1 MKFLA
6 GILTGLLVLVLGAA
20 AFVLSG
26 SFDTAATV
34 HPGKLEQKV
43 ADVALDRSLARRAP
57 KTSNPV
63 APSPEVL
70 RSGLAHYGEMCV
82 TCHGAPGVDAS
93 EIGIGL
99 NPPAPD
105 LTKADVQARTD
116 GELFWLV
123 SHGIRMTGMPAF
135 GPTHEDKEIWKIVA
149 FLRHLPALTAEEE
162 KQLQAAGEEH
172 AH

>member
-1 MKFLA
+1 MKFLSGMLA
-6 GILTGLLVLVLGAA
+6 GLLLLGLGAA
-20 AFVLSG
+20 AFVFSG
-26 SFDTAATV
+26 VFDVSATV
-34 HPGKLEQKV
+34 HPSKLEKKL
-43 ADVALDRSLARRAP
+43 AGAALDRSVARRAP
-57 KTSNPV
+57 NTSNPV

-70 RSGLAHYGEMCV
+70 RAGLAHYRGTCV

-105 LTKADVQARTD
+105 LTLRKVQRRTD

-135 GPTHEDKEIWKIVA
+135 GPTHEDEDIWKIVA
-149 FLRHLPALTAEEE
+149 FLRHLPEITPEEE
-162 KQLQAAGEEH
+162 KELEAGGAVTH
-172 AH
+172 